1 MSKLNQILPEP
12 MSLIF
17 KAKGGTDM
25 IFKNPQKKL
34 LSEVP
39 YFTAV
44 LSFVFHSF
52 ACNN

>member
-25 IFKNPQKKL
+25 IFKNPQKTFTIRSSIFYSSVVFC
-34 LSEVP
+34 LSL
-39 YFTAV
+39 FC
-44 LSFVFHSF
+44 LQ
-52 ACNN
+52 